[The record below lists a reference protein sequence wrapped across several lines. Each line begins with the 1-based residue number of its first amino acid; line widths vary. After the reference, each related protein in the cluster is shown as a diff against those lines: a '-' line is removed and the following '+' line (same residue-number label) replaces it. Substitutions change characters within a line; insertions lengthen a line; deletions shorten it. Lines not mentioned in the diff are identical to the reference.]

1 MKRID
6 LEFHCK
12 GMDLEVPMNDETI
25 DDVFLREFLLG
36 KVNDEER
43 GRIEDLFLIDPQ
55 AKERVLGVEQDLI
68 EDYLEGTL
76 TTADRERFVSRYAQT
91 PEQRRRLRILKSIK
105 DWALAEAAASVPAK
119 TSGFW
124 ERFRP
129 AFFIPIAATAIIVIV
144 VGAVWLSRRME
155 HSAIE
160 KELAQL
166 NTPANLR
173 KGPVAFGLSP
183 VAALV
188 LSPVTV
194 RGGESPA
201 FLNTSAFENEVVLRL
216 LWIQKERYPRYQ
228 ATIRRVD
235 ESQLFTVR
243 NLEPESDGSAIHLK
257 LPTHVLTRGT
267 YLINLSADGSENP
280 SEEYQVTAGS

>member
-1 MKRID
+1 
-6 LEFHCK
+6 
-12 GMDLEVPMNDETI
+12 MDDETI

-76 TTADRERFVSRYAQT
+76 TTADGARFVARYAQT
-91 PEQRRRLRILKSIK
+91 PEQRRRLRITKSIK
-105 DWALAEAAASVPAK
+105 DWALAEAASSDPAK
-119 TSGFW
+119 TSGRSGFLAW
-124 ERFRP
+124 FGFRP
-129 AFFIPIAATAIIVIV
+129 AFVLPLAATAIIVIV
-144 VGAVWLSRRME
+144 VGAVWLSRRAE

-166 NTPANLR
+166 NAPSSFR
-173 KGPVAFGLSP
+173 DGPVSLE
-183 VAALV
+183 

-194 RGGESPA
+194 RGGESQAP
-201 FLNTSAFENEVVLRL
+201 LNTRASENGVELRL
-216 LWIQKERYPRYQ
+216 LWIQKERYPGYQ

-235 ESQLFTVR
+235 DSQSYTVR
-243 NLEPESDGSAIHLK
+243 NLQPESDGRAIRLK
-257 LPTHVLTRGT
+257 LPAHFLIRGM
-267 YLINLSADGSENP
+267 YQIDLGADGSASLVEQ
-280 SEEYQVTAGS
+280 YQFTVSN

>member
-1 MKRID
+1 
-6 LEFHCK
+6 
-12 GMDLEVPMNDETI
+12 MNDETI

-55 AKERVLGVEQDLI
+55 AKERVLGVEQDLL

-91 PEQRRRLRILKSIK
+91 PEQRRRLRILRSIK
-105 DWALAEAAASVPAK
+105 DWALAEAASSVPAK

-144 VGAVWLSRRME
+144 VGAVWLNRRME

-160 KELAQL
+160 KQLAQL
-166 NTPANLR
+166 NTPANVG
-173 KGPVAFGLSP
+173 KGSVSLELAPGA
-183 VAALV
+183 
-188 LSPVTV
+188 V

-201 FLNTSAFENEVVLRL
+201 LLNTSAFENEVVLRL

-228 ATIRRVD
+228 ATIRRVG
-235 ESQLFTVR
+235 EEASQSFTVR
-243 NLEPESDGSAIHLK
+243 NLQPESDGSAIRLK
-257 LPTHVLTRGT
+257 LPTHLLTRGT
-267 YLINLSADGSENP
+267 YVINLSADGSASP
-280 SEEYQVTAGS
+280 SEEYQFTAVS